1 MSENVS
7 PEEAKAKIAAATK
20 QSYEKQVSEK
30 ETSVESS
37 LLVRALTTPPKKD
50 KASMYT
56 RYSVDKE
63 TLHNAW
69 HALPSVYK
77 FFLMI
82 YRLSPVRTGII
93 IAVFIVQGLLPALRL
108 RTGGDFIRQVTPLVC
123 AYNSCKKEFNRES

>member
-7 PEEAKAKIAAATK
+7 PDEAKAKIAAAIVK
-20 QSYEKQVSEK
+20 QSSE
-30 ETSVESS
+30 EEASVESS
-37 LLVRALTTPPKKD
+37 LLVRALTAPPKKD

-82 YRLSPVRTGII
+82 YRLSPVRTSII

-108 RTGGDFIRQVTPLVC
+108 RTGGDFIRQVIPFVC
-123 AYNSCKKEFNRES
+123 AYHSYKTGFNPES